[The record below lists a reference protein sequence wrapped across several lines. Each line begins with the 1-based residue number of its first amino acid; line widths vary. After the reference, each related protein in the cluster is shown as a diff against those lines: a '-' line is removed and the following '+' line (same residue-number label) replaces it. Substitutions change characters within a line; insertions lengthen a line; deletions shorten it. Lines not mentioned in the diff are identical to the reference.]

1 MDRIDMRSS
10 ITCLA
15 ILQIESIM
23 QKLPPG
29 DCIEVL
35 CDDETLVEELRHIRK
50 DFFCEQIHCKIQGDQ
65 AGIAFIL
72 RKQRN
77 L

>member
-10 ITCLA
+10 ITFMA

-23 QKLPPG
+23 QKLPLG

-35 CDDETLVEELRHIRK
+35 YDDETLAEELQNICK
-50 DFFCEQIHCKIQGDQ
+50 DFSCEQIHCKIQGDK
-65 AGIAFIL
+65 ACIAFIL
-72 RKQRN
+72 RK